1 MIDFIDTT
9 SMSDRSVV
17 PSCVLGSRVDGTGLS
32 RVVPV
37 PGAGERPATAL
48 EVAAAVAQA
57 AAYAFV
63 LAAAGLGDGSQKPK
77 HNPMWAFRGLEPW
90 RDPA

>member
-1 MIDFIDTT
+1 MTDFIDTT
-9 SMSDRSVV
+9 KMTDRSVV
-17 PSCVLGSRVDGTGLS
+17 ASCLLASRNKVTGVSRVL
-32 RVVPV
+32 

-57 AAYAFV
+57 AAYAFA
-63 LAAAGLGDGSQKPK
+63 LAATGAGDGSQKTK

>member
-1 MIDFIDTT
+1 MT
-9 SMSDRSVV
+9 DRSVV
-17 PSCVLGSRVDGTGLS
+17 ASCLLGSRVRGTGLS
-32 RVVPV
+32 RVV

-48 EVAAAVAQA
+48 QVAAAVAPA
-57 AAYAFV
+57 AAYAFAF
-63 LAAAGLGDGSQKPK
+63 AAAGVGDGSQKTK

>member
-1 MIDFIDTT
+1 MIDFINTT
-9 SMSDRSVV
+9 KVTDRSVV
-17 PSCVLGSRVDGTGLS
+17 ASCLLASRIDGTRLS
-32 RVVPV
+32 RVV

-57 AAYAFV
+57 AAYAFA
-63 LAAAGLGDGSQKPK
+63 LAAAGAGNSSQKTK

>member
-1 MIDFIDTT
+1 VIDFITT
-9 SMSDRSVV
+9 TKMTDRSVV
-17 PSCVLGSRVDGTGLS
+17 ASCLLGSRADGTGLS
-32 RVVPV
+32 RVA

-57 AAYAFV
+57 AAYAFA
-63 LAAAGLGDGSQKPK
+63 LAAAGVGDGSQKTK

>member
-1 MIDFIDTT
+1 MIDYINTT
-9 SMSDRSVV
+9 EMTENPVV
-17 PSCVLGSRVDGTGLS
+17 ASCLLASRNTGTAVS
-32 RVVPV
+32 PV
-37 PGAGERPATAL
+37 IPGAGERPATAL

-57 AAYAFV
+57 AAFAFAV
-63 LAAAGLGDGSQKPK
+63 AAAGAGDGSQKTK